1 MTLDLQFKI
10 NNNELLIKYLKE
22 NSYMYKY
29 LNRSD
34 IYFNDFINY
43 MKEDYKLRTSDKV
56 NNFIDKLDMLS
67 SFIEVL
73 K

>member
-56 NNFIDKLDMLS
+56 NNFINKLDMLS